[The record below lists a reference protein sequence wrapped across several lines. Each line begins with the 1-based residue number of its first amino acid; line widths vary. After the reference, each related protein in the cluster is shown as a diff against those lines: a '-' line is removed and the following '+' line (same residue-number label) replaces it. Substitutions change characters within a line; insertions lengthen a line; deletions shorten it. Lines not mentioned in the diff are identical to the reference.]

1 MVTKLPK
8 TLLYLVGVLL
18 AMNLLQG
25 YFTELIFDEAYYWYY
40 AQQMAWGYFDHPP
53 MVALLI
59 KIGGTLLPG
68 ELGIRFV
75 SCIFSAGTTL
85 LLWLL
90 VDHPKKD
97 HFVPHYF
104 VLLFS
109 MVLVNAYGFFTLPDT
124 PLLFFTAL
132 FLYVYKKFL
141 EKPSALLAI
150 ALGLIMAALMYSKYH
165 ALLVIVF
172 VFLSNIKLI
181 FSRHAWLAV
190 GVALLAFMPHF
201 IWLADNGFVS
211 IKYHLLQRPTRAY
224 EFKEFTLRFLIN
236 LVALFGLTFPWIYKS
251 LFATKSRDLFTRA
264 LLYLTYG
271 VLLFF
276 FVSSFSKK
284 VQTQW
289 LVVICIPLIVL
300 VFTHMLENTND
311 RKWLLRLGIANGI
324 LLLYARFA
332 ILFPGLS
339 PVHYEAHGNKK
350 WVQDIKSKVGDM
362 PVVFENSYRNAAMY
376 AYYSGSPSYS
386 LNNIRHRLNQYSIDD
401 SEALVQ
407 HQKILYVSRY
417 MKEGDYSFYIDHN
430 PNYKGKF
437 ISNFESFRKLR
448 CYFDKASISL
458 RSDEEITMKVF
469 NPYAENIAMD
479 KLEFYVAYLSK
490 YKRVEELLPLEMSPV
505 RPNTLALHSK
515 DTTYFTLRLPQP
527 KNPLEEMRYCKI
539 SISENGL
546 YMGINSENIL
556 LE

>member
-1 MVTKLPK
+1 MTSKFPKL
-8 TLLYLVGVLL
+8 LLYLIGALFVV
-18 AMNLLQG
+18 NLLQS

-59 KIGGTLLPG
+59 KTGSYILPG

-75 SCIFSAGTTL
+75 SCILSAGTAL

-90 VDHPKKD
+90 IDHPKKNNFVL
-97 HFVPHYF
+97 HFS

-132 FLYVYKKFL
+132 FLYAYKKFL
-141 EKPSALLAI
+141 HRPSAVLAL

-172 VFLSNIKLI
+172 VFLSNIKLV
-181 FSRHAWLAV
+181 FNKYAWLAV
-190 GVALLAFMPHF
+190 GIALLAFLPHLLWLMDNDF
-201 IWLADNGFVS
+201 IS
-211 IKYHLLQRPTRAY
+211 IKYHLQQRPTRAY
-224 EFKEFTLRFLIN
+224 EFKEFTLRFLIS
-236 LVALFGLTFPWIYKS
+236 LVAMFGLTFPWIYKS
-251 LFATKSRDLFTRA
+251 LFATKSTDKFTNA

-276 FVSSFSKK
+276 FISSFSKK

-300 VFTHMLENTND
+300 VFTHMLKNATD
-311 RKWLLRLGIANGI
+311 RKWLFRLGIANGL

-332 ILFPGLS
+332 IIFPALS
-339 PVHYEAHGNKK
+339 PVPYEAHGNKK
-350 WVQDIKSKVGDM
+350 WVRDVQSKVGGM
-362 PVVFENSYRNAAMY
+362 PVVFENSYRIAAMY
-376 AYYSGSPSYS
+376 AYYSGSLSYS

-401 SEALVQ
+401 SEAKIQ
-407 HQKILYVSRY
+407 HKKILYVSRY
-417 MKEGDYSFYIDHN
+417 MSEGDFSFTIDHN

-437 ISNFESFRKLR
+437 MDNFESFRKLR
-448 CYFDKASISL
+448 CSFDKNPISL
-458 RSDEEITMKVF
+458 AADKDIIMKVF
-469 NPYAENIAMD
+469 NPYTESITLD
-479 KLEFYVAYLSK
+479 KLKFSVAYLNP
-490 YKRVEELLPLEMSPV
+490 YKRVEEILPLDVEAKNQETS
-505 RPNTLALHSK
+505 ALKGK
-515 DTTYFTLRLPQP
+515 DTTYFMVKLPQP
-527 KNPLEEMRYCKI
+527 KIKI
-539 SISENGL
+539 KELGYVKVGISENDL
-546 YMGINSENIL
+546 YMGINSENIK